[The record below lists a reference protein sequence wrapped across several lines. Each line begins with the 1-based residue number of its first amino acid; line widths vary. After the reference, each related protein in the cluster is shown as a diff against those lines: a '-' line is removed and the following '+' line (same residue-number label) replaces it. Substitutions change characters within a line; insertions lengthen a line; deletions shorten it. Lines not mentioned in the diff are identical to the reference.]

1 MRHSMSKD
9 TAFNGETTPRHTFLF
24 SDLQCL
30 PPGDPRILCAKH
42 GYPITGKSFIYKA
55 NQSTN
60 NPIELKIVLKLAHL
74 LWPLEQKRNSC
85 TVHGITQF
93 RTTSCKYKIMTLL
106 PKYGVSLTPK
116 YGQKCKWK
124 MQNLRV
130 FAYVAWDY
138 ESAAEATS
146 VASLAIGSLRY
157 GDYGLRLRINMLL
170 RMIKTTWLFIFP
182 A

>member
-1 MRHSMSKD
+1 MRYIPHWRWGPAQCKSNCEEH
-9 TAFNGETTPRHTFLF
+9 AG
-24 SDLQCL
+24 SDKPFEIPWWAAALN
-30 PPGDPRILCAKH
+30 A
-42 GYPITGKSFIYKA
+42 IYKA

-85 TVHGITQF
+85 TVHRITQF

-116 YGQKCKWK
+116 YGQKCKFYK
-124 MQNLRV
+124 VTQNLRV

-146 VASLAIGSLRY
+146 VATSVASLAIGTT
-157 GDYGLRLRINMLL
+157 DYGYG
-170 RMIKTTWLFIFP
+170 
-182 A
+182 